1 VQVGGETFL
10 VAVQGITAIRAKD
23 MQDKV
28 ADLANEGE
36 AVLRALDRLL
46 TPP

>member
-1 VQVGGETFL
+1 M
-10 VAVQGITAIRAKD
+10 TAIAGSQMRD
-23 MQDKV
+23 RV
-28 ADLANEGE
+28 ADLGQDGE